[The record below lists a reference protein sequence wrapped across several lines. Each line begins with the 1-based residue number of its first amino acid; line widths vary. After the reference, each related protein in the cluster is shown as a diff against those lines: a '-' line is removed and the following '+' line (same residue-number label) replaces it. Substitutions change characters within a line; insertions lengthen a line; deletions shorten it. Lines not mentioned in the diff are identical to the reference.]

1 MRVLLVYPR
10 FPKTFWS
17 FHRALELV
25 GKQVLMPPL
34 GLITVAALLPPDWS
48 LKLVDNNIRAVSS
61 AEWAWA
67 DLVIFSAMLVQKRD
81 LAAQIQRA
89 KSHGLAVAV
98 GGPFASS
105 SPNASELNAADFLIL
120 DEGEL
125 TIPAFLTA
133 LQQGAKNGHFSAG
146 AEKPDISTSPI
157 PRFDLLER
165 SAYDIMPLQFSR
177 GCPFQ
182 CEFCD
187 IIVLYG
193 RKPRTK
199 TPDQLL
205 KELDTLYELGWRGG
219 VFLVDDNFIGNKR
232 NVKLLLPELL
242 SWQQEKGFPF
252 AFTTEASVD
261 LASDEPLMQL
271 MAAAR
276 FDRVFLGIE
285 TPDSNSLTEAGKLQN
300 TRNCLEES
308 VDTITGHGLQVMAG
322 FILGFDSEKA
332 GAGQRIVD
340 FVTKTGIPIA
350 MLGILQALPNTA
362 LWHRLQREGRLI
374 ESPDSFDEGVQTH
387 LLNFRPSRP
396 MPEIAA
402 EFVGAFSQLY
412 EPRAYLERI
421 YGYCQKLGLPR
432 WQQTKKF
439 RNLPTQLA
447 ALNPAAIKGMLT
459 ILWRQGVRRES
470 RWLFWRQLSS
480 MLLTKPA
487 RLKDYFWMLLLD
499 EHFLDYQSVITE
511 QINGQLRQLS
521 EIATGSGEVLSEL
534 PSKTPARC

>member
-1 MRVLLVYPR
+1 MHVLLVYPR

-17 FHRALELV
+17 FNRALELV

-34 GLITVAALLPPDWS
+34 GLITVAALLPKEWS
-48 LKLVDNNIRAVSS
+48 LKLVDTNIRAVSS
-61 AEWAWA
+61 DEWSWA

-81 LAAQIQRA
+81 LADQIQLA
-89 KSHGLAVAV
+89 KGRGLAVAV

-105 SPNASELNAADFLIL
+105 SPNARELKAADFLVL
-120 DEGEL
+120 DEGEI
-125 TIPAFLTA
+125 TIPAFLKA
-133 LQQGAKNGHFSAG
+133 LEQGATHGRFSAEN
-146 AEKPDISTSPI
+146 EKPDISFSPV
-157 PRFDLLER
+157 PRFDLLEH

-199 TPDQLL
+199 TPDQLI
-205 KELDTLYELGWRGG
+205 KELDYLYELGWRGG

-232 NVKLLLPELL
+232 NVKLLLPALL
-242 SWQQEKGFPF
+242 SWQQLHGFPF

-261 LASDEPLMQL
+261 LANDEQLMQM

-285 TPDSNSLTEAGKLQN
+285 TPDSNSLMEAGKLQN
-300 TRNCLEES
+300 TRNCLAEA

-322 FILGFDSEKA
+322 FILGFDAEKT

-340 FVTKTGIPIA
+340 FVTKTGIPVA

-362 LWHRLQREGRLI
+362 LWHRLQREGRLL
-374 ESPDSFDEGVQTH
+374 ESPDSFDEGIQTH
-387 LLNFRPSRP
+387 LLNFTPTRP
-396 MPEIAA
+396 MAEIAG

-421 YGYCQKLGLPR
+421 YAYCQKLGVPR
-432 WQQTKKF
+432 WQQEGKIT
-439 RNLPTQLA
+439 NLLPPLA
-447 ALNPAAIKGMLT
+447 ALNPVAIKGILT
-459 ILWRQGVRRES
+459 ILWRQGLRRES

-480 MLLTKPA
+480 MLFTQPQ
-487 RLKDYFWMLLLD
+487 RIKDYLWMLLLD
-499 EHFLDYQSVITE
+499 EHFIDYQSVITE
-511 QINGQLRQLS
+511 QINGQLLQLS
-521 EIATGSGEVLSEL
+521 KSPV
-534 PSKTPARC
+534 RC